1 MTRPCPF
8 PDKDDP
14 YTHLLLTKQAGCA
27 TRIQIVSHGDEV
39 MPISLRIPPD
49 KEELIRRAAQ
59 SSGKSKS
66 AFILECVYE
75 KLGLTDRRSQAVRKL
90 AGWMPPS
97 EAEELRQS
105 TEVFNKIQE
114 GDWD

>member
-1 MTRPCPF
+1 
-8 PDKDDP
+8 
-14 YTHLLLTKQAGCA
+14 
-27 TRIQIVSHGDEV
+27 

-49 KEELIRRAAQ
+49 KEELIRQAAQ

-75 KLGLTDRRSQAVRKL
+75 KLGLTDRRSQIVRQL
-90 AGWMPPS
+90 AGWMSHS
-97 EAEELRQS
+97 EAEELRQA
-105 TEVFNKIQE
+105 TEVFNEIHE